1 MNNPKLSFSL
11 NFEWID
17 DRFHSMNFR
26 QTVWLFPLAYVLH
39 VLEEFPQFTNWA
51 KSYATPRFTM
61 RHYLMIHLIGIVV
74 ALLASLLIWF
84 FPNRIVIFLFFTIVF
99 TPAVCFNVLFHA
111 GATAVFG
118 VYCPGLI
125 TALLLYPPLFI
136 AVSRRAISERLLTS
150 QAALISF
157 VIAGLFHAA
166 DVSRNVFQLW

>member
-1 MNNPKLSFSL
+1 MDFDL
-11 NFEWID
+11 IY
-17 DRFHSMNFR
+17 DRISSMTFR
-26 QTVWLFPLAYVLH
+26 QSVWLFPLAYFLH
-39 VLEEFPQFTNWA
+39 VLEELPHFTNWA
-51 KSYATPRFTM
+51 RRYAAPGFTM
-61 RHYLMIHLIGIVV
+61 RVYLTIHVIGIAV
-74 ALLASLLIWF
+74 ALLAPLVIWL

-99 TPAVCFNVLFHA
+99 TPAVCFNILFHA
-111 GATAVFG
+111 GATAAFG

-125 TALLLYPPLFI
+125 TALVLYPPLFV